1 MVDPSQPD
9 VPPGLV
15 SRIRQ
20 RLAKPLPLSP
30 TPLPNRLRVMTYN
43 IHHGANRFGV
53 LNLEAIAHTIEGCS
67 PDVAALQEVDRH
79 WSRRS
84 ETMDQP
90 SWFAERLGMQVSY
103 AATLRR
109 PARDPGSPP
118 AEYGL
123 AVLSR
128 RPMATSLDRHY
139 TGWQAEARGL
149 LAVDLKFGDGG
160 PATRA
165 RTQTV
170 RVINTHLSV
179 HDRRLR
185 AYEIAQLLAFADD
198 RSDPPTVVAGDF
210 NAVTRSEAL
219 RSMREGYRDAW
230 QAGRGSPAT
239 AGRRRIDYL
248 WLSYHLRP
256 VQTVVV
262 RSPASDHFAV
272 VSDLSLDQ
280 EPAPEGPTST

>member
-9 VPPGLV
+9 VSPGLA

-20 RLAKPLPLSP
+20 RLTQPLPLSP
-30 TPLPNRLRVMTYN
+30 TRLPNRLRIMTYN
-43 IHHGANRFGV
+43 IHHGANRFGL
-53 LNLEAIAHTIEGCS
+53 LNLEAIAQTIQACS

-79 WSRRS
+79 WSTRS

-103 AATLRR
+103 AATLRHLGQ
-109 PARDPGSPP
+109 DPHSPP

-139 TGWQAEARGL
+139 AGWQAEARGL
-149 LAVDLKFGDGG
+149 LAVEVPFSDGG
-160 PATRA
+160 HP
-165 RTQTV
+165 TQTRIV

-185 AYEIAQLLAFADD
+185 TYEIAQLLAFADD

-210 NAVTRSEAL
+210 NAATRSKAL
-219 RSMREGYRDAW
+219 RSMRGSYRDAW

-248 WLSYHLRP
+248 WLSRHFRP

-272 VSDLSLDQ
+272 VSDLSLDP
-280 EPAPEGPTST
+280 EPAPGGSTST